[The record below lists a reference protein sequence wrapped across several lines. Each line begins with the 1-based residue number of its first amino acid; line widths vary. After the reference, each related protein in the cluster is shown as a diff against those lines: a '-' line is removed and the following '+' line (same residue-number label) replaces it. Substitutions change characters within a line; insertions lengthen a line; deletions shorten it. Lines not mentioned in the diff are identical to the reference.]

1 MKRFA
6 RTTALLAVS
15 AFALAA
21 CSSGSGDGDPLA
33 GDTADGG
40 AIVVGS
46 ANFPEN
52 VLLAEIYSQA
62 LESTGAEVTRQFNIG
77 SREIY
82 YDQVAS
88 GAITLVPEYNGA
100 LLARIDP
107 DSTASTTEDVNAAL
121 SEALPDGLEILASA
135 PGENKDALVVTEET
149 AQQYNLVSIADLA
162 PVAGELVLGGP
173 PEFETRQQ
181 GVVGLREVYGVEF
194 REFVPTDTGG
204 PITIR
209 ALSDGTIQAA
219 NIFTTDPSLSTEP
232 FVALEDPESVFG
244 AQNVTPLVHRADLDD
259 DDDVA
264 KIDAV
269 SEKLTTDT
277 LVVLVGQVVTDG
289 RDIDVVAEEWLQ
301 QNDLN

>member
-6 RTTALLAVS
+6 RTAAVLAVS
-15 AFALAA
+15 ALAVA
-21 CSSGSGDGDPLA
+21 GCSSGDEADDPLA
-33 GDTADGG
+33 AGGGDAG
-40 AIVVGS
+40 AIVMGS

-62 LESTGAEVTRQFNIG
+62 LEGDGAEVTRQFNIG

-82 YDQVAS
+82 FNQVAS
-88 GAITLVPEYNGA
+88 GAITMIPEYNGA
-100 LLARIDP
+100 LLARVDP
-107 DSTASTTEDVNAAL
+107 ESTASTSDAVNAAL
-121 SEALPDGLEILASA
+121 SEALPEELSILTSA
-135 PGENKDALVVTEET
+135 PGENKDALVVTEAT
-149 AQQYNLVSIADLA
+149 AEQYDLTTIGDLA
-162 PVAGELVLGGP
+162 PVAGELALGGP

-181 GVVGLREVYGVEF
+181 GVLGLREVYGVEF
-194 REFVPTDTGG
+194 RQFVSTDAGG

-244 AQNVTPLVHRADLDD
+244 AQNVTPLVYRADLTDEN
-259 DDDVA
+259 VA
-264 KIDAV
+264 TIDSV

-277 LVVLVGQVVTDG
+277 LIELVGQVVTDG
-289 RDIDVVAEEWLQ
+289 RDIDVVAGEWLE
-301 QNDLN
+301 QNGLS

>member
-6 RTTALLAVS
+6 RTTALLAASTIV
-15 AFALAA
+15 LAG
-21 CSSGSGDGDPLA
+21 CSGDGGDDPLA
-33 GDTADGG
+33 ADSADGG
-40 AIVVGS
+40 SVVVGS

-62 LESTGAEVTRQFNIG
+62 LEGAGTEVTRQFNIG

-88 GAITLVPEYNGA
+88 GAITLIPEYNGA

-107 DSTASTTEDVNAAL
+107 DSLAATTEDVNAAL
-121 SEALPDGLEILASA
+121 SESLPEGLEILTSA

-149 AQQYNLVSIADLA
+149 AQRYNLTSIADLA
-162 PVAGELVLGGP
+162 PIAGELALGGP

-209 ALSDGTIQAA
+209 ALSDGTVQAA
-219 NIFTTDPSLSTEP
+219 NIFTTDPSLTTEP

-259 DDDVA
+259 EDIA
-264 KIDAV
+264 AIDAV
-269 SEKLTTDT
+269 SERLTTDS
-277 LVVLVGQVVTDG
+277 LVELVGQVVTDG

-301 QNDLN
+301 QNNLN

>member
-6 RTTALLAVS
+6 HTTALLVASAAV
-15 AFALAA
+15 LAG
-21 CSSGSGDGDPLA
+21 CSGGGDDDPLA
-33 GDTADGG
+33 ADGAG
-40 AIVVGS
+40 AGTVVVGS

-62 LESTGAEVTRQFNIG
+62 LESTGTEVTRQFNIG

-88 GAITLVPEYNGA
+88 GAIALVPEYNGA
-100 LLARIDP
+100 LLERVDP
-107 DSTASTTEDVNAAL
+107 ESTATTTEEVDSAL
-121 SEALPDGLEILASA
+121 SESLPEGLEILTSA

-149 AQQYNLVSIADLA
+149 AQRYNLKTIADLA
-162 PVAGELVLGGP
+162 PVAGELAVGGP

-209 ALSDGTIQAA
+209 ALSDGTVQAA

-244 AQNVTPLVHRADLDD
+244 AQNVTPLVHRASLDD
-259 DDDVA
+259 EDIA
-264 KIDAV
+264 AIDAV
-269 SEKLTTDT
+269 SEKITTDT
-277 LVVLVGQVVTDG
+277 LVELVGQVVTDG

-301 QNDLN
+301 QNGLG